1 MGSIHFLIHCFCSDF
16 RSSDYIHKPFKG
28 SFCCCSL
35 QFYSFPGCIL
45 HWVSKSGVLEVHLSY
60 AGSRGL
66 GCLNV
71 ELESLT
77 PQGDDPYLCD
87 PSCWWIAVS
96 RVFPWWAHLLPISML
111 SFCLWVWKLCSPTF
125 QVYFHGKF
133 STYSF
138 SFVVFVGGSKFRIF
152 LYHHLE
158 LSPWC
163 FPFLLLIFLLWFTW
177 LHFPCDGS
185 NDRGELWIS
194 SSPKSKLIRNSLY
207 NLQRKILMMILICLV
222 CLTFPL
228 LCPLFHFLEW
238 NVVL

>member
-1 MGSIHFLIHCFCSDF
+1 MILCTSPLRVVFVVALCSFIVFLGVFFIGFQSQVFWRFISPMQDLGGWGALMWSLNLSLLREMIHIFVIPPVGGLL
-16 RSSDYIHKPFKG
+16 
-28 SFCCCSL
+28 SL
-35 QFYSFPGCIL
+35 EFFPGE
-45 HWVSKSGVLEVHLSY
+45 H
-60 AGSRGL
+60 
-66 GCLNV
+66 
-71 ELESLT
+71 
-77 PQGDDPYLCD
+77 
-87 PSCWWIAVS
+87 
-96 RVFPWWAHLLPISML
+96 M